1 MFLEITS
8 AVTALTLLV
17 LAVCLIP
24 VLLELKRTAISL
36 RTFTETMQ
44 GEIKPLVK
52 ELRDTVADIQ
62 VVTGSAAANA
72 EGVNV
77 LLEELGHAG
86 HNIVLYAR
94 LAEVAGEYL
103 SKGKNV
109 YLDGKLK
116 TRKWQDRDGKD
127 RYTTEII
134 GDKLLMLGSKHG
146 SIPDGSDDQ
155 PPNKLENR

>member
-1 MFLEITS
+1 
-8 AVTALTLLV
+8 
-17 LAVCLIP
+17 
-24 VLLELKRTAISL
+24 
-36 RTFTETMQ
+36 
-44 GEIKPLVK
+44 
-52 ELRDTVADIQ
+52 
-62 VVTGSAAANA
+62 
-72 EGVNV
+72 
-77 LLEELGHAG
+77 
-86 HNIVLYAR
+86 
-94 LAEVAGEYL
+94 L

-155 PPNKLENR
+155 ASSSQAHEEIPPDDTDPF